1 MSGKFNRYGR
11 RDCIPTD
18 PILPYK
24 APEQEK
30 HPLFHGTGT
39 ESVNFMKDVFNM
51 TADEFIALAAIHSTS
66 RHGPGVITKYDW
78 FSSSYLSNMY
88 HKTLSS
94 RPMYRYTPREESSSL
109 LKKKL
114 FTYVNF

>member
-1 MSGKFNRYGR
+1 M
-11 RDCIPTD
+11 
-18 PILPYK
+18 PYK

-51 TADEFIALAAIHSTS
+51 PADEFIALAAIHSTS

-109 LKKKL
+109 LKKKYL
-114 FTYVNF
+114 PM